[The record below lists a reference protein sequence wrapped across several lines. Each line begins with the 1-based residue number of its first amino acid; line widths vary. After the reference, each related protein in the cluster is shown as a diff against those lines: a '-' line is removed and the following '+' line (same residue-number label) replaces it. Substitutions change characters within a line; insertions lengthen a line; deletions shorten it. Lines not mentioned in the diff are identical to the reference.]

1 MKNLD
6 LILKFIPMKQLIIFV
21 LQMIRL
27 EMLEKTQFLDILF
40 MQITQLLGKNQLIR
54 KLTVIPYQEVENL
67 MKQMILSLSQQ
78 KILIVMIGRLIM
90 IRYLKRFQN
99 TQKQVENLNIVK
111 SKETRDKLF
120 LCLIKINNQKK
131 SQLVIK
137 PEEIILRVYFP
148 YM

>member
-120 LCLIKINNQKK
+120 LCLIKINNQKNP
-131 SQLVIK
+131 SQ
-137 PEEIILRVYFP
+137 
-148 YM
+148 